1 MSTPN
6 VQNIDQLLEMAL
18 DQDAQKRNAGMQS
31 LNELA
36 DNNLSLFL
44 QTLGAILS
52 NESKK
57 SGIRQLSAILI
68 KNSLVHVETYRKI
81 WNTELSPEDKKK
93 IKLLVLSTLASSKKE
108 IRTSACSVISSISK
122 IDSPITETWP
132 ELLPS
137 LTDNAFNSDLNM
149 KLSAIEAL
157 GYVCEELTIKSI
169 DPSNVDQI
177 LNALI
182 QNLNNPQNS
191 VEVVLQVL
199 KALYYVI
206 RLAQKNFNNKN
217 ERAII
222 FNSIF
227 EIGTK
232 YETDENVLDKIAMLF
247 IEMLSISSYYDYIED
262 FFTQIIKFS
271 FNIVQKYK
279 ETNDRLALLGLEI
292 ICCIGDE
299 EVSRTNMEYNI
310 HLTRVNQVYSIEKIN
325 KNYLSKISG
334 DLQKLIV
341 ANVHALED
349 DEDENEW
356 NISKACLH
364 ILNSMAQTVNA
375 QAMNKFYKDLSTQ
388 ISESKNNLNDRA
400 KCWLLLGSSIT
411 TVNKVDTAKVINN
424 YLNLIFSDLKQN
436 DSLKLKKCTS
446 YLIYKIT
453 KIIPKIFEPSKLGS
467 VIEALSS
474 EIKNCSDSTIIVN
487 ICQSLQ
493 NIIKTNGDLETNKS
507 SCAISPYFE
516 KILNN
521 IFIDAKTDIHT
532 CTSSTKNSLNRLMT
546 IGTLI
551 DYSSHDKQHQILQI
565 INQFLIQIESTQND
579 INSLIAKNINK
590 ETIFQIQEYYYTL
603 LQKLFNKYKSK
614 IEFNFAQK
622 IWQLTEALFKYRQT
636 VFEEANIALAS
647 LARNMEENFKQI
659 FILYYPYIEFSIKS
673 YSNNSLSKSGLLS
686 LLHCI
691 TSTKDTIQKLE
702 DMIKILL
709 DVCTSNEV
717 ARGNK
722 TIAINIIGELVLFTG
737 INFKPYLETVMKLLF
752 SAAQMGVNIP
762 QDADEDIVEFVKS
775 LRYELLQTFTCIELT
790 FNDNQNKEI
799 LTPFIQDIFAFLK
812 SCVDDKNIQTLDILK
827 SILSLIIDLFGI
839 YGEQFKQL
847 CDENFVANFIKLILE
862 YSKKK
867 AKSDPDIEQN
877 IDILKSYYANRN

>member
-1 MSTPN
+1 MSTTN

-36 DNNLSLFL
+36 DKNLSLFL

-68 KNSLVHVETYRKI
+68 KNSLVHVESYRKI

-108 IRTSACSVISSISK
+108 IRTSACTVISSISK

-206 RLAQKNFNNKN
+206 RLAQKNFSNKK

-232 YETDENVLDKIAMLF
+232 YEADENVLDKIAMLF

-279 ETNDRLALLGLEI
+279 ESNDRLALLGLEI

-299 EVSRTNMEYNI
+299 EVSRTNMEYIN
-310 HLTRVNQVYSIEKIN
+310 LTKVNQVYSIEKIN

-341 ANVHALED
+341 TNVHALED

-364 ILNSMAQTVNA
+364 ILNLMAQTVNS
-375 QAMNKFYKDLSTQ
+375 QAMVKFFKDLSTQ
-388 ISESKNNLNDRA
+388 ILESKNNLNDRA

-411 TVNKVDTAKVINN
+411 TANKVETGRLIIS
-424 YLNLIFSDLKQN
+424 YLNLIFSDLKQ
-436 DSLKLKKCTS
+436 DESLKLKKCTS

-453 KIIPKIFEPSKLGS
+453 KIIPKIFEPSKLGG

-474 EIKNCSDSTIIVN
+474 EIKKCSDSTIIVN

-521 IFIDAKTDIHT
+521 IFIDAKTDIHS

-636 VFEEANIALAS
+636 VFEEANLALAA

-686 LLHCI
+686 LLHCV

-722 TIAINIIGELVLFTG
+722 TIAINIIGELVLFTSV
-737 INFKPYLETVMKLLF
+737 NFKPYLETVMKLLF

-762 QDADEDIVEFVKS
+762 QDADEDIVDFVKS
-775 LRYELLQTFTCIELT
+775 LRFELIQTFTCIELT

-847 CDENFVANFIKLILE
+847 CDENFVVNFIKLIQE
-862 YSKKK
+862 YSKKR
-867 AKSDPDIEQN
+867 AKGDPDIEQN

>member
-1 MSTPN
+1 MSTAN

-36 DNNLSLFL
+36 DKNLSLFL

-68 KNSLVHVETYRKI
+68 KNSLVHVESYRKI

-108 IRTSACSVISSISK
+108 IRTSACTVISSISK

-206 RLAQKNFNNKN
+206 RLAQKNFSNKN

-279 ETNDRLALLGLEI
+279 ESNDRLALLGLEI

-299 EVSRTNMEYNI
+299 EVSRTNMAYIN
-310 HLTRVNQVYSIEKIN
+310 LTKVNQGYSIEKIN

-341 ANVHALED
+341 TNVHALED

-364 ILNSMAQTVNA
+364 ILNLMAQTVNS
-375 QAMNKFYKDLSTQ
+375 QSMVKFYKDLSTQ
-388 ISESKNNLNDRA
+388 IAESKNNLNDRA

-411 TVNKVDTAKVINN
+411 TVNKVDTGRLILN

-436 DSLKLKKCTS
+436 ESLKLKKCVS

-453 KIIPKIFEPSKLGS
+453 KIIPKIFEPSKLGG

-474 EIKNCSDSTIIVN
+474 EIKKCSDSTIIVN

-521 IFIDAKTDIHT
+521 IFIDAKTDIHS

-551 DYSSHDKQHQILQI
+551 DYSSHDKQHQILEI

-614 IEFNFAQK
+614 IEFSFAQK

-636 VFEEANIALAS
+636 VFEEANLALAA

-686 LLHCI
+686 LLNCV

-722 TIAINIIGELVLFTG
+722 TIAINIIGELVLFTNV
-737 INFKPYLETVMKLLF
+737 NFKPYLETVMKLLF

-775 LRYELLQTFTCIELT
+775 LRFELLQTFTCIELT

-847 CDENFVANFIKLILE
+847 CDENFVGNFIKLIQE
-862 YSKKK
+862 YSKKR
-867 AKSDPDIEQN
+867 AKTDPDIEQN
-877 IDILKSYYANRN
+877 IDILKSYYANRI

>member
-1 MSTPN
+1 MSTTN

-36 DNNLSLFL
+36 DKNLSLFL

-68 KNSLVHVETYRKI
+68 KNSLVHVDSYRKI

-108 IRTSACSVISSISK
+108 IRTSACTVISSISK

-206 RLAQKNFNNKN
+206 RLAQKNFSNKK

-232 YETDENVLDKIAMLF
+232 YEADENVLDKIAMLF

-279 ETNDRLALLGLEI
+279 ESNDRLAL
-292 ICCIGDE
+292 C
-299 EVSRTNMEYNI
+299 
-310 HLTRVNQVYSIEKIN
+310 YSIEKIN

-341 ANVHALED
+341 TNVHALED

-364 ILNSMAQTVNA
+364 ILNLMAQTVNS
-375 QAMNKFYKDLSTQ
+375 QAMVKFFKDLSTQ
-388 ISESKNNLNDRA
+388 ILESKNNLNDRA

-411 TVNKVDTAKVINN
+411 TANKVETGRLIIS
-424 YLNLIFSDLKQN
+424 YLNLIFSDLKQ
-436 DSLKLKKCTS
+436 DESLKLKKCTS

-453 KIIPKIFEPSKLGS
+453 KIIPKIFEPSKLGG

-474 EIKNCSDSTIIVN
+474 EIKKCSDSTIIVN

-507 SCAISPYFE
+507 SCAISPQ
-516 KILNN
+516 KIL
-521 IFIDAKTDIHT
+521 
-532 CTSSTKNSLNRLMT
+532 
-546 IGTLI
+546 
-551 DYSSHDKQHQILQI
+551 
-565 INQFLIQIESTQND
+565 
-579 INSLIAKNINK
+579 
-590 ETIFQIQEYYYTL
+590 
-603 LQKLFNKYKSK
+603 
-614 IEFNFAQK
+614 
-622 IWQLTEALFKYRQT
+622 
-636 VFEEANIALAS
+636 
-647 LARNMEENFKQI
+647 
-659 FILYYPYIEFSIKS
+659 
-673 YSNNSLSKSGLLS
+673 
-686 LLHCI
+686 
-691 TSTKDTIQKLE
+691 
-702 DMIKILL
+702 
-709 DVCTSNEV
+709 
-717 ARGNK
+717 
-722 TIAINIIGELVLFTG
+722 
-737 INFKPYLETVMKLLF
+737 
-752 SAAQMGVNIP
+752 
-762 QDADEDIVEFVKS
+762 
-775 LRYELLQTFTCIELT
+775 
-790 FNDNQNKEI
+790 
-799 LTPFIQDIFAFLK
+799 
-812 SCVDDKNIQTLDILK
+812 
-827 SILSLIIDLFGI
+827 
-839 YGEQFKQL
+839 
-847 CDENFVANFIKLILE
+847 
-862 YSKKK
+862 
-867 AKSDPDIEQN
+867 
-877 IDILKSYYANRN
+877 